1 MLKEVTRAQP
11 HDFPATLHELLAGT
25 QRELDEIKPPFV
37 RDMRQKAPQV
47 FQVIERR
54 RAALFQ
60 RYFGKLLVDGQRAG
74 MVRKDVPANL
84 IIEILLAIVQAI
96 MNPAKMEKLGMMP
109 KEGFAGI
116 LKIVLQGALT
126 PKGRKACAHGSLGA
140 RQPRSDRGSRIHS
153 ELCPVGAIALLL
165 LLAGCGARKNA
176 VSGTI
181 EVDEAHVG
189 PRSGGRVEK
198 ILAWEGDRLHE
209 GQVIVQLDASELRAR
224 RDLASAQIDTA
235 AHDADAQEAQ
245 LVFLRDDA
253 GRQKDLLNR
262 RVVSATDAERSDSA
276 AKAQEKN
283 VAAAKMRVAQARA
296 QLADIDSQLA
306 EMQII
311 APADSILE
319 VLSVKVGDV
328 LPANR
333 EAATLLMTGHLW
345 VRVYVPESWLGLI
358 KLGEQVRVR
367 VDSFPHTDFNGVVEQ
382 INRQAE
388 FTPRNVQTVADRIKQ
403 VFGVKVRLPS
413 DDDRLRAGMAAD
425 VYFPNVK

>member
-1 MLKEVTRAQP
+1 MN
-11 HDFPATLHELLAGT
+11 GS
-25 QRELDEIKPPFV
+25 FV
-37 RDMRQKAPQV
+37 RP
-47 FQVIERR
+47 
-54 RAALFQ
+54 
-60 RYFGKLLVDGQRAG
+60 
-74 MVRKDVPANL
+74 N
-84 IIEILLAIVQAI
+84 
-96 MNPAKMEKLGMMP
+96 
-109 KEGFAGI
+109 
-116 LKIVLQGALT
+116 
-126 PKGRKACAHGSLGA
+126 

-153 ELCPVGAIALLL
+153 ALMLSVGALTLFLLL
-165 LLAGCGARKNA
+165 TGCSDRGNA

-245 LVFLRDDA
+245 LVFLHDDA
-253 GRQKDLLNR
+253 RRQQDLLNR
-262 RVVSATDAERSDSA
+262 RVVSATDSERADSA
-276 AKAQEKN
+276 AKTQEKN
-283 VAAAKMRVAQARA
+283 LAAAKMRVAQARA

-328 LPANR
+328 MPANR
-333 EAATLLMTGHLW
+333 EAATLLLTGHLW

-358 KLGEQVRVR
+358 
-367 VDSFPHTDFNGVVEQ
+367 
-382 INRQAE
+382 
-388 FTPRNVQTVADRIKQ
+388 
-403 VFGVKVRLPS
+403 
-413 DDDRLRAGMAAD
+413 
-425 VYFPNVK
+425 

>member
-1 MLKEVTRAQP
+1 MRAW
-11 HDFPATLHELLAGT
+11 
-25 QRELDEIKPPFV
+25 FV
-37 RDMRQKAPQV
+37 RHHTQLLCAA
-47 FQVIERR
+47 
-54 RAALFQ
+54 RAL
-60 RYFGKLLVDGQRAG
+60 
-74 MVRKDVPANL
+74 
-84 IIEILLAIVQAI
+84 
-96 MNPAKMEKLGMMP
+96 
-109 KEGFAGI
+109 
-116 LKIVLQGALT
+116 
-126 PKGRKACAHGSLGA
+126 
-140 RQPRSDRGSRIHS
+140 
-153 ELCPVGAIALLL
+153 ALLL
-165 LLAGCGARKNA
+165 LLAGCGSRKNA

-235 AHDADAQEAQ
+235 VHDADSQEAQ

-253 GRQKDLLNR
+253 KRQQDLLNR

-296 QLADIDSQLA
+296 QLADMDSQLA
-306 EMQII
+306 EMQVI

-328 LPANR
+328 LPPNR
-333 EAATLLMTGHLW
+333 EAATLLLTGHLW

-358 KLGEQVRVR
+358 KLGEHVRVR
-367 VDSFPHTDFNGVVEQ
+367 VDSFPHTDFDGVVEQ
-382 INRQAE
+382 ISRQAE

-425 VYFPNVK
+425 VHFPNVK